1 MPLRCFPVA
10 AEGRP
15 NFTDDW
21 HKPRSGGRVHEGTD
35 IFAAEGTPLFAVDDG
50 FVSFGESGLGGLLA
64 RLKANDGATYLY
76 IHLSAFEGENRPV
89 KMGDVIGYVG
99 HTGNAATT
107 PPHCHFEIHPIP
119 GEGPINPFPILTAI
133 RKGDPLPLVRAA
145 KRAAQQA
152 EQAQLA
158 AEQAE
163 QDSSSSLEC
172 LPLVLSSSAGAGGKA
187 DS

>member
-1 MPLRCFPVA
+1 MPLRTFPVA

-15 NFTDDW
+15 TFSDDW
-21 HKPRSGGRVHEGTD
+21 HQPRSGGRVHKGTD

-64 RLKANDGATYLY
+64 RLKANDGFTYLY

-89 KMGDVIGYVG
+89 KVGDVIGYVG

-107 PPHCHFEIHPIP
+107 PPHCHFEIHPP
-119 GEGPINPFPILTAI
+119 GEEAINPFPILTAI
-133 RKGDPLPLVRAA
+133 RKGDPLPLARAA
-145 KRAAQQA
+145 KRAAEREA
-152 EQAQLA
+152 EQARRV

-163 QDSSSSLEC
+163 QDSSSLSEC
-172 LPLVLSSSAGAGGKA
+172 LPLVLSSSAGDGGKA